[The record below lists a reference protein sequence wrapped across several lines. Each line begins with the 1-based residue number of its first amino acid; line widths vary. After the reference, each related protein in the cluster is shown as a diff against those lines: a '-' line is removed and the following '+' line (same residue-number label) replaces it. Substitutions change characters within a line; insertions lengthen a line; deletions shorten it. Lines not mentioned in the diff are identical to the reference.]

1 MLKDFIENYHKQLD
15 FLYDK
20 KTINQEKLYHFK
32 KRGVQFF
39 DTDKDLKCYHLSEI
53 LPYIVIGVSNEYVD
67 KMKVPYQAT
76 SFIAGEVYS
85 QNSGI
90 YAYKIIG
97 KQGGGVQLLTGGT
110 RKFEINIFF
119 TSIII

>member
-20 KTINQEKLYHFK
+20 KNINQEKLYHFK

-97 KQGGGVQLLTGGT
+97 KQGGGGVQLLTGGT
-110 RKFEINIFF
+110 RKLR
-119 TSIII
+119 